1 MVHSSWVMDKIVI
14 AAASMVGEEDVRMA
28 RLGTRFGRLDLA
40 SQLALVA
47 VEALGVNFDLL
58 PRELIGICLA
68 ARAGSLATD
77 FDFWRGRDNAGG
89 PSPTLFAYT
98 LPSSAIGEI
107 AIRHRLTGPNLC
119 LTGEGSIIPEAC
131 DLLRR
136 GEAQAC
142 LCVFYNVV
150 TPAIAGL
157 INSPAAALAGA
168 ILLRLGGNGVRELG
182 ENDRDI
188 EKMCR
193 VLCPKD
199 LAS

>member
-1 MVHSSWVMDKIVI
+1 MDKIFI
-14 AAASMVGEEDVRMA
+14 AAASLVGEADVRVA

-47 VEALGVNFDLL
+47 VESLGVNFEQL
-58 PRELIGICLA
+58 PRDLVGICLS

-119 LTGEGSIIPEAC
+119 LIGEDSILPEAR

-142 LCVFYNVV
+142 LCVFYHVV
-150 TPAIAGL
+150 TPPIAGL
-157 INSPAAALAGA
+157 IDAPAAAFAGA
-168 ILLRLGGNGVRELG
+168 VFLRLGGHGIQELG

-188 EKMCR
+188 EKLCR
-193 VLCPKD
+193 VLCEKD
-199 LAS
+199 PAS

>member
-1 MVHSSWVMDKIVI
+1 MDKIFI
-14 AAASMVGEEDVRMA
+14 AAASLVGEADVRVA

-47 VEALGVNFDLL
+47 VESLGVNFEQL
-58 PRELIGICLA
+58 PRELVGVCLA

-119 LTGEGSIIPEAC
+119 LIGEDSILPEAR

-142 LCVFYNVV
+142 LCVFYHIV

-157 INSPAAALAGA
+157 IDAPAAAFAGA
-168 ILLRLGGNGVRELG
+168 VLLRLGGHGIQELG

-188 EKMCR
+188 EKLCR
-193 VLCPKD
+193 VLCEKD
-199 LAS
+199 PAS